1 MMKPP
6 AVPAAAACPQTR
18 EANRGEGDDGQQFI
32 AQGLSPVVLGAL
44 YMGSADAKINMIGAG
59 TQKHRHKGKHRER
72 KEKGSAGVEA
82 YEKAS
87 KQSLNSIHAP
97 LF

>member
-6 AVPAAAACPQTR
+6 AVPAAAACPRTR

-32 AQGLSPVVLGAL
+32 AQGSSPVVQAAL

-59 TQKHRHKGKHRER
+59 RQKHTDTKGNTER
-72 KEKGSAGVEA
+72 GKKKGAQ
-82 YEKAS
+82 AS
-87 KQSLNSIHAP
+87 RLTKKQVSNR
-97 LF
+97 